1 MSDARDRP
9 DPDPNEERQ
18 PGEEIRYSSDYPG
31 VAPLPP
37 ESAAPRGGGGWPDLG
52 NFQPGVIPLRPL
64 GLGDILGGALATL
77 RSHAAMLFGA
87 AFVAIGLSQLL
98 ALALVWP
105 RIQEV
110 AATAGADELSDEQMV
125 GLMLDRL
132 AVDGVSM
139 GFLMLAQLFVTGL
152 ATIVVGKAVLGRTIG
167 FAEAW
172 EDLRPR
178 LIPLLGVTVLVG
190 VIVFAGVMLFLIPG
204 IWAAVVLALAAPALV
219 LERTSVPHAMRRS
232 WDLVLNSWWRIFGIL
247 ALAFAIGTAIYIVVI
262 LPFEIM
268 TGGGVEPGSTVTNEQ
283 IILGTVGEVV
293 ATTVLYPFVVT
304 VTALVYIDRRIR
316 TEGLALELA
325 RAAGMAPPD
334 AGPPGSPH
342 AW

>member
-18 PGEEIRYSSDYPG
+18 PGEENRYSSEYPG

-37 ESAAPRGGGGWPDLG
+37 ESSAPLGGGGWPDLG
-52 NFQPGVIPLRPL
+52 SFQPGVIPLRPL

-87 AFVAIGLSQLL
+87 AFVVVGIGQLL

-105 RIQEV
+105 RIQELT
-110 AATAGADELSDEQMV
+110 ATAGTGEATDEQLA
-125 GLMLDRL
+125 GLMLDNL
-132 AVDGVSM
+132 AVNGVSL
-139 GFLMLAQLFVTGL
+139 GFMMLAQLFVTGL
-152 ATIVVGKAVLGRTIG
+152 ATIVVGKAVLGRTVG

-178 LIPLLGVTVLVG
+178 LIPLLGVTFLVG
-190 VIVFAGVMLFLIPG
+190 VIVFAGAMLFLIPG
-204 IWAAVVLALAAPALV
+204 IWAAIVLALAAPALV
-219 LERTSVPHAMRRS
+219 LERSSVLHAMRRS
-232 WDLVLNSWWRIFGIL
+232 WDLVLNSWWRIFGIM
-247 ALAFAIGTAIYIVVI
+247 ALVVVI
-262 LPFEIM
+262 TVVINLVVTLPFGIM
-268 TGGGVEPGSTVTNEQ
+268 AGGSVDPASTTTNEQ
-283 IILGTVGEVV
+283 IILTTVGEVLAASV
-293 ATTVLYPFVVT
+293 AYPFAVT